1 MQKYL
6 ITTSEVST
14 LSRGM
19 SVHVDEDKI
28 ETYIRESESIDI
40 KSALGD
46 ALYLDVKEHPE
57 KYELL
62 LDGGTYE
69 DKCGEKKMF
78 MGIKTALAY
87 YTYARIVKNGDGNV
101 TRYGFVQKEEEYSSL
116 TGIKEKV
123 MAYDDAFSIANRY
136 LKECVRFLQDKK
148 KDYPLYRGNGK
159 IKANRIV
166 FKVLGN

>member
-14 LSRGM
+14 LSRDM

>member
-1 MQKYL
+1 M
-6 ITTSEVST
+6 
-14 LSRGM
+14 SRGM
-19 SVHVDEDKI
+19 SVHLDPDKI

-46 ALYLDVKEHPE
+46 ELYLDVKEHSE

-69 DKCGEKKMF
+69 DNRGEKKMF

-101 TRYGFVQKEEEYSSL
+101 TRYGFVQKEDEYSSRPD
-116 TGIKEKV
+116 IKEKV
-123 MAYDDAFSIANRY
+123 MAYNDAFSIADRY
-136 LKECVRFLQDKK
+136 LKECVLFLNEKNDE
-148 KDYPLYRGNGK
+148 YPLYKGLGMMK
-159 IKANRIV
+159 VNRI
-166 FKVLGN
+166 KSKLIGD

>member
-1 MQKYL
+1 MQQYL
-6 ITTSEVST
+6 ITTLDVSS

-46 ALYLDVKEHPE
+46 ALFIDVKEYPE

-69 DKCGEKKMF
+69 DKCGEKKIF

-87 YTYARIVKNGDGNV
+87 YTYARIVKNGDFNV
-101 TRYGFVQKEEEYSSL
+101 TRYGLMQKEDEYSSRPD
-116 TGIKEKV
+116 IKEKV
-123 MAYDDAFSIANRY
+123 MAYNDAFSIADRY
-136 LKECVRFLQDKK
+136 LKECVWFLEEKK
-148 KDYPLYRGNGK
+148 DDYPLYKGNGK
-159 IKANRIV
+159 IKANRTV
-166 FKVLGN
+166 FRILGD

>member
-6 ITTSEVST
+6 ITTLEVST

-69 DKCGEKKMF
+69 DKRGEKKML

-101 TRYGFVQKEEEYSSL
+101 TRYGFVQKEDEYSSL
-116 TGIKEKV
+116 TDIKEKV
-123 MAYDDAFSIANRY
+123 MAYDDAFSIADRY
-136 LKECVRFLQDKK
+136 LKECVMFLEDKK
-148 KDYPLYRGNGK
+148 NDYPLYKGNGK
-159 IKANRIV
+159 IKANRTV
-166 FKVLGN
+166 YRVLGD